1 MLYMFLLY
9 WNENDPPVPPE
20 IGIREHF
27 AFADVARARGAY
39 VCSEAIG
46 GGRATTTVRVRE
58 GKRILI
64 DGPFAES
71 KEVMGGFYIL
81 DCRDLDEALE
91 YAAMMPDAKY
101 AGVEVRPVMDVS
113 GWEYGALGTYRRHSM
128 NLVSDPAQ
136 LNEAGINTCPHSNT
150 SN

>member
-9 WNENDPPVPPE
+9 WNEADPPAPGEVVMK
-20 IGIREHF
+20 EHF
-27 AFADVARARGAY
+27 TFADEARGRGAY

-46 GGRATTTVRVRE
+46 GGSVATPVGVRE
-58 GKRILI
+58 GRTAVT

-91 YAAMMPDAKY
+91 FAAKMPDAKY
-101 AGVEVRPVMDVS
+101 LGVEVRPVMHVPEWD
-113 GWEYGALGTYRRHSM
+113 YGDTVAYGRRAM
-128 NLVSDPAQ
+128 
-136 LNEAGINTCPHSNT
+136 
-150 SN
+150 

>member
-9 WNENDPPVPPE
+9 WNEADPPAPGEVVMK
-20 IGIREHF
+20 EHF
-27 AFADVARARGAY
+27 AFGDEARERGAY

-46 GGRATTTVRVRE
+46 GGSVATTVRVRE
-58 GKRILI
+58 SKAMVT

-91 YAAMMPDAKY
+91 FAAKIPDAKY
-101 AGVEVRPVMDVS
+101 LGVEVRPVMEVP
-113 GWEYGALGTYRRHSM
+113 GWDYGDTACYRRRAM
-128 NLVSDPAQ
+128 
-136 LNEAGINTCPHSNT
+136 G
-150 SN
+150 